1 MAVSERDRH
10 ELYRK
15 LEGALGKEP
24 ADTMMALLPPVGW
37 ADVATKDDL
46 RNLEQRMGLRI
57 SALQS
62 RMDAMEE
69 RLLKQIEREGKSL
82 YRTMVITTIGAVATV
97 GTLAFA
103 AAGLV

>member
-10 ELYRK
+10 ELYRS
-15 LEGALGKEP
+15 LEGVLGKEP

-46 RNLEQRMGLRI
+46 RNLEERLTV
-57 SALQS
+57 
-62 RMDAMEE
+62 RMDALEE

-82 YRTMVITTIGAVATV
+82 YRTMVVSIIGAVVTV

>member
-15 LEGALGKEP
+15 LEGTLGKEP

-37 ADVATKDDL
+37 AATKDDL
-46 RNLEQRMGLRI
+46 RNLEERMGLRI
-57 SALQS
+57 NALQS

-82 YRTMVITTIGAVATV
+82 YRAMVITTIGAVATV